1 MSGSGE
7 AKNAAIVAISGGRAV
22 RFPEEPAE
30 QGPPQGISRP
40 PEPTA
45 PNPEHRRAE
54 RSEAC
59 QTEQVA
65 TPPVS
70 ELSPPALN
78 TDVRR
83 HGLNPFL
90 TGVTVGIIA
99 SIIAFL
105 LVFAYLVVAYVRYTN
120 G

>member
-1 MSGSGE
+1 MSSFHISE
-7 AKNAAIVAISGGRAV
+7 A
-22 RFPEEPAE
+22 
-30 QGPPQGISRP
+30 
-40 PEPTA
+40 TA

-59 QTEQVA
+59 QTEPVA
-65 TPPVS
+65 VPPAS
-70 ELSPPALN
+70 ELSPSAIN

-83 HGLNPFL
+83 RGLNPFL
-90 TGVTVGIIA
+90 TGVTAGIIA
-99 SIIAFL
+99 AIIGFL

>member
-7 AKNAAIVAISGGRAV
+7 AKNAAIVAISGGMAV
-22 RFPEEPAE
+22 RFPAESAPPAS
-30 QGPPQGISRP
+30 PQDASRP
-40 PEPTA
+40 PEAITPI
-45 PNPEHRRAE
+45 PEHRKDQ

-59 QTEQVA
+59 RTEPVA
-65 TPPVS
+65 TPSVP
-70 ELSPPALN
+70 ELSPSAIN

-83 HGLNPFL
+83 RGLNPFL